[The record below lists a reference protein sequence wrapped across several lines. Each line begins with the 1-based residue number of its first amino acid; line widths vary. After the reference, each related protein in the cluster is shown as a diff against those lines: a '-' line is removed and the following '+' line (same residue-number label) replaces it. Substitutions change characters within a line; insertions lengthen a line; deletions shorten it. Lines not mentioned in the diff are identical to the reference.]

1 MHFYT
6 LAVFSENSKTVNSL
20 EKKLLTKINFVFL
33 NFSFPFQRVP
43 LMLDLLLANA
53 NGLTVADKYEEFT
66 DILTTYNPEFLA
78 LNETLLKSEDTEF
91 LNIKLRSVNY
101 NNNDHICWQYFTRQ
115 IR

>member
-1 MHFYT
+1 
-6 LAVFSENSKTVNSL
+6 
-20 EKKLLTKINFVFL
+20 
-33 NFSFPFQRVP
+33 
-43 LMLDLLLANA
+43 MLDLLLANA

-91 LNIKLRSVNY
+91 L
-101 NNNDHICWQYFTRQ
+101 